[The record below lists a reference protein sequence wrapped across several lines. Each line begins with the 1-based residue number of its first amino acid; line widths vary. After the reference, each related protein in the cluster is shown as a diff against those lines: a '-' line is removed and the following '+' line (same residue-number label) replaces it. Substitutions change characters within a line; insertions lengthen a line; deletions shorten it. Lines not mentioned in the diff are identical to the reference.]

1 MELLKEKGMEDVLVF
16 VGGIIPDQ
24 DIPHLRKLGVS
35 EVFQPGSHLDAVVDL
50 LRQKLSAD

>member
-1 MELLKEKGMEDVLVF
+1 MEDVLVF

-50 LRQKLSAD
+50 LRQKLASD